1 MLCRFPSPASPD
13 LRFFSLQGKYHT
25 SLELADRL
33 MSIPYLMAACIIP
46 FMGTLVDL
54 VGCRAIM
61 LTLGAAALAGVS
73 AAPRLRPRSSLLTR
87 HDLMGPVLWG
97 LPIERAC
104 RSEGRCAKLS
114 TARPLHT
121 WWQGLG
127 HIGFGVAMLA
137 VRGGKLKK

>member
-1 MLCRFPSPASPD
+1 MSLILVMPVAPLYSADSQVLPVLTCAS
-13 LRFFSLQGKYHT
+13 FQGKYHT

-73 AAPRLRPRSSLLTR
+73 AAARLRPRSSLLTR
-87 HDLMGPVLWG
+87 PT
-97 LPIERAC
+97 I
-104 RSEGRCAKLS
+104 
-114 TARPLHT
+114 
-121 WWQGLG
+121 
-127 HIGFGVAMLA
+127 
-137 VRGGKLKK
+137 